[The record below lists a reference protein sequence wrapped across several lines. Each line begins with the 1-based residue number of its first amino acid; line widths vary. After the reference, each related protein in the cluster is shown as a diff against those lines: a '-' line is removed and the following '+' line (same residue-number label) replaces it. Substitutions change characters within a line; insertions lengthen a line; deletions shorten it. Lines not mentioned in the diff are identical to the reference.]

1 MKKIALEEAF
11 SVDGVEE
18 YTPQL
23 LSLREFRQC
32 EARLRDLTD
41 MRIRA
46 MDEGELEMS
55 VLSATSPSI
64 QGIRDPAIEADTAR
78 RWNDYVAEAISHRP
92 AAGLC
97 LSAQAGFPGRHRGA
111 AAGRQGAGPGGR
123 HDQRV

>member
-78 RWNDYVAEAISHRP
+78 RWNDYVAEAISGHTDRLRAFACLP
-92 AAGLC
+92 MRDPQAAIAEL
-97 LSAQAGFPGRHRGA
+97 
-111 AAGRQGAGPGGR
+111 
-123 HDQRV
+123 QRAVR